1 MYYDHFG
8 LNQPPFRIT
17 PDQDFFYSGGNRGA
31 ILDALVYAVTN
42 GEGIIKIVGEVGTG
56 KTMLCRALENRLPD
70 TIDIIY
76 LPNPSLPRDE
86 ILYAIAD
93 ELGLTHLADQKST
106 QIIREMQNHLIEK
119 HAQGRQVV
127 VFIDEAQ
134 AMPLDTLEE
143 VRLLSNLETGSSKL
157 LQIVLFGQPEFDQ
170 HINQP
175 QIRQLKERITHSF
188 YLHPFTRKEVDD
200 YLIHRLRAAGYRG
213 PHIFSQGAIRLIFKA
228 SQGLIRRVNILADK
242 SLLAA
247 FSTNTHGVTVKQV
260 KAAIRDS
267 SYTRQPA
274 SALKQLAIALFLSAS
289 VLAIALWAFRERPSS
304 APQPESKPVAAT
316 QSKPPSFAATPAEQ
330 APTQGQSEPAQA
342 QLPPPEKTPSLQI
355 TPSLAHP
362 AHSSEE
368 NSAPLP
374 NALQARLDTSSVHL
388 KKQPG
393 THLTIQLMT
402 VPPETV
408 EIELER
414 IQAQAKL
421 VPEQIF
427 TYPTTVKNK
436 PAISI
441 STGTFS
447 STLEA
452 RAALVKLPDPIL
464 KNLPM
469 LRTFKGIQDQI
480 GKK

>member
-31 ILDALVYAVTN
+31 ILDALVYAVTS

-56 KTMLCRALENRLPD
+56 KTMLCRALESKLPD

-76 LPNPSLPRDE
+76 LPNPSLPHDE

-134 AMPLDTLEE
+134 AMPLDTLEQ

-188 YLHPFTRKEVDD
+188 HLHPFTRKEVDD

-247 FSTNTHGVTVKQV
+247 FSGNTHGVTVKQV

-267 SYTRQPA
+267 SYTRQPRP
-274 SALKQLAIALFLSAS
+274 SLMKLAIGLLLSAS
-289 VLAIALWAFRERPSS
+289 VLAIALWAIRERPST
-304 APQPESKPVAAT
+304 APQPESKPIAAT
-316 QSKPPSFAATPAEQ
+316 QSKQPSIAGPRAEQ
-330 APTQGQSEPAQA
+330 APTQAQA
-342 QLPPPEKTPSLQI
+342 EAPQPEIAPSLQI
-355 TPSLAHP
+355 TASLANPNHRG
-362 AHSSEE
+362 EE
-368 NSAPLP
+368 NSVPLQ
-374 NALQARLDTSSVHL
+374 NALQARLDASSVLL
-388 KKQPG
+388 KRQPG
-393 THLTIQLMT
+393 TYLTIQLMT

-408 EIELER
+408 DIELER

-421 VPEQIF
+421 TPEQIF
-427 TYPTTVKNK
+427 IYPTTVKNK
-436 PAISI
+436 AAVSI
-441 STGTFS
+441 STGTFP

-452 RAALVKLPDPIL
+452 RAALVKFPEPIL

-480 GKK
+480 GNK

>member
-8 LNQPPFRIT
+8 LDQPPFKIT
-17 PDQDFFYSGGNRGA
+17 PDQEFFYPGGNRGA
-31 ILDALVYAVTN
+31 VLDALVYAITS
-42 GEGIIKIVGEVGTG
+42 GEGIVKIVGEVGTG
-56 KTMLCRALENRLPD
+56 KTMLCRALESRLPD

-76 LPNPSLPRDE
+76 LPNPSLPHDE

-106 QIIREMQNHLIEK
+106 QTIREMQNLLIEK

-134 AMPLDTLEE
+134 AMPLDSLEE
-143 VRLLSNLETGSSKL
+143 IRLLSNLETGSSKL

-188 YLHPFTRKEVDD
+188 YLHPFTRKEVED
-200 YLIHRLRAAGYRG
+200 YLMHRLRAAGYRG
-213 PHIFSQGAIRLIFKA
+213 PHIFSQGAIRLIFKT

-247 FSTNTHGVTVKQV
+247 FSNNTHGVTVKQV

-267 SYTRQPA
+267 NYTPRQTASPKGLALAGLLAAGILAAVLWVKLERSPLVPGKEYKQPA
-274 SALKQLAIALFLSAS
+274 STLAI
-289 VLAIALWAFRERPSS
+289 
-304 APQPESKPVAAT
+304 Q
-316 QSKPPSFAATPAEQ
+316 
-330 APTQGQSEPAQA
+330 
-342 QLPPPEKTPSLQI
+342 PPP
-355 TPSLAHP
+355 AP
-362 AHSSEE
+362 A
-368 NSAPLP
+368 SAPLP
-374 NALQARLDTSSVHL
+374 SAPHNEYVPRQEHTGSEATPAQTAQPAIEQAPHEEETRLQPPLQSSLEAAASRLN
-388 KKQPG
+388 KQNSANF
-393 THLTIQLMT
+393 TIQLMV

-414 IQAQAKL
+414 IQAQTKL
-421 VPEQIF
+421 KPEQLFI
-427 TYPTTVKNK
+427 Y
-436 PAISI
+436 
-441 STGTFS
+441 S
-447 STLEA
+447 STANNKTFTSIATGVFPTITEA
-452 RAALVKLPDPIL
+452 RAALAKLPSSYLQYQPI
-464 KNLPM
+464 
-469 LRTFKGIQDQI
+469 LRTFKGIQDEI